1 MRFITMT
8 IFVVIANICLA
19 RAPYNSVFPQP
30 VKSDSIDYIHT
41 HRNHFWRAAGETVGF
56 NLGLWTFDRYV
67 LKGHYSYISWNSIKE
82 NFRHGF
88 EWDND
93 HLKTNMFDHPYTG
106 ALYFNAGRSNG
117 FNFWQSELF
126 AIGGSAMW
134 ELFMECEYP
143 STNDIIATPVGG
155 AAIGE
160 VEYRI
165 SDLIL
170 DNRSVGVERFGREFA
185 AFIIDPMRG
194 INRVVSGQAWRH
206 RATSGRHFGIPPLK
220 LDVSIG
226 SRQLLMFDDYNI
238 GKCGAAAE
246 IKLEYGERYGEA
258 AKKPYD
264 YYTGLVEV
272 QAISTQPFLSRVE
285 IIGRLLSKDLI
296 EKDKLN
302 LNVGLYQHFDFF
314 DSDTI
319 SRSSGTVVSWQ
330 PCNVPYKLGTP
341 ASVGGGLM
349 MGYRPSKSF
358 TLDGYLH
365 ANGIILAGILT
376 DYYRDY
382 NRNYNWGSGFS
393 IKAALKCSFWGER
406 LVVRVADEHYRLYT
420 WSHDIPLYSDWIN
433 QTEIAGDI
441 SRSWFNH
448 LEFSTDYQLFHR
460 LYATLGLDYYKRN
473 TYYIDRSMTI
483 RPNAWSSN
491 AIIDS
496 HQLGIHLMLT
506 YKL

>member
-1 MRFITMT
+1 MRYIYTL
-8 IFVVIANICLA
+8 IFVVIANVCMA
-19 RAPYNSVFPQP
+19 KAPYKTVFSQP
-30 VKSDSIDYIHT
+30 VKSDSVDYVIN
-41 HRNHFWRAAGETVGF
+41 HRNHFWRAAAETVGF

-126 AIGGSAMW
+126 SIGGSAMW
-134 ELFMECEYP
+134 ELFRECEYP

-165 SDLIL
+165 SDLII
-170 DNRSVGVERFGREFA
+170 DNRSSGVERFGREFA

-194 INRVVSGQAWRH
+194 INRIVSGAAWRH
-206 RATSGRHFGIPPLK
+206 RSTSGRHFGIPSLK
-220 LDVSIG
+220 TDVSIG
-226 SRQLLMFDDYNI
+226 TRQLLMFDYYNI
-238 GKCGAAAE
+238 GKSGGAAE
-246 IKLEYGERYGEA
+246 IKLEYGERYGETT
-258 AKKPYD
+258 KKPYD
-264 YYTGLVEV
+264 YFTGLVEL
-272 QAISTQPFLSRVE
+272 QAISTQPLLSRVE
-285 IIGRLLSKDLI
+285 IVGRLLSKDLI

-319 SRSSGTVVSWQ
+319 SMSSGTAVPWQ
-330 PCNVPYKLGTP
+330 PCNIPYKLGTP

-349 MGYRPSKSF
+349 VGYRPSKTF
-358 TLDGYLH
+358 KLDGYLH
-365 ANGIILAGILT
+365 ANAVILAGILT

-393 IKAALKCSFWGER
+393 IKAALKCGFWDER
-406 LVVRVADEHYRLYT
+406 LFVRLADEHYRLYT
-420 WSHDIPLYSDWIN
+420 WSHDTPLYSDWFN
-433 QTEIAGDI
+433 RDEIAGDA

-448 LEFSTDYQLFHR
+448 FEFSADYKLFHR
-460 LYATLGLDYYKRN
+460 LYVTLGLDYYKRN
-473 TYYIDRSMTI
+473 TYYMDQSMDVA
-483 RPNAWSSN
+483 PGAWLSN